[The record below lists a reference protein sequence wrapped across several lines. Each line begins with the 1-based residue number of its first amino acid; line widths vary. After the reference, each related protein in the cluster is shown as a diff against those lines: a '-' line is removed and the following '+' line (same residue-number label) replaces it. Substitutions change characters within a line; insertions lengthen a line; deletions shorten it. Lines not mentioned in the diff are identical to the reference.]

1 MKINNKILNLI
12 NHGLSGKF
20 LSELNE
26 GQIESLYTRLTENK
40 KETKEVTQT
49 TSMTYDPKQ
58 KPDAEQL
65 DKMLT
70 GKGYKSAG
78 VDATTGKVTLNMSK
92 SDVKNK
98 NKVIS
103 DTEIKE
109 GSDEDLDLSLAMSEK
124 DPNLGLAMMP
134 SEMKEKFE
142 SKSQQKYFWAK
153 CNRSKGKEKEKWC
166 KMADE
171 FSKSTSKKQYEKM
184 PEKKHPE
191 KTVKVKKEQK
201 ENYMNMIGKAINKN
215 HLLNLD
221 KVSPSVKWESELEK
235 RIDSILEETLSP
247 KMSKE
252 DLLNLLSEM
261 KKTKKMLS
269 SKKIKSDKKEVKEQ
283 QPTIAPPKP
292 KTPTKPSKP
301 DTPYSP
307 KPGPKPGP
315 KAKRGEMP
323 NWLEFKKIDIK
334 LK

>member
-1 MKINNKILNLI
+1 MKINKKVLNLI

-58 KPDAEQL
+58 KQDAEQL

-103 DTEIKE
+103 DTEMKE

-134 SEMKEKFE
+134 SEIKEKFE
-142 SKSQQKYFWAK
+142 SKAQQKYFWAK

-171 FSKSTSKKQYEKM
+171 FSKSTTKKDYKKM
-184 PEKKHPE
+184 PEKIHPE

-201 ENYMNMIGKAINKN
+201 ENYMNMIGKALNKGM
-215 HLLNLD
+215 LMNLD
-221 KVSPSVKWESELEK
+221 KVSPSVKWESQLEK
-235 RIDSILEETLSP
+235 RIDKILEENLSP
-247 KMSKE
+247 KMNKNE
-252 DLLNLLSEM
+252 LINLVSEI
-261 KKTKKMLS
+261 KKTKKMLKKTK
-269 SKKIKSDKKEVKEQ
+269 SKTEVKEQ
-283 QPTIAPPKP
+283 EPTIAPPKP

-301 DTPYSP
+301 DTPYTP

-315 KAKRGEMP
+315 KAGTKEIP
-323 NWLEFKKIDIK
+323 NWLEFKNIGIK
-334 LK
+334 LN

>member
-1 MKINNKILNLI
+1 MKINKKVLNLI

-58 KPDAEQL
+58 KQDAEQL

-103 DTEIKE
+103 DIEMKE

-134 SEMKEKFE
+134 SEIKEKFE
-142 SKSQQKYFWAK
+142 SKAQQKYFWAK

-171 FSKSTSKKQYEKM
+171 FSKSTTKKDYKKM
-184 PEKKHPE
+184 PEKIHPE

-201 ENYMNMIGKAINKN
+201 ENYMNMIGKALNKGM
-215 HLLNLD
+215 LMNLD
-221 KVSPSVKWESELEK
+221 KVSPSVKWESQLEK
-235 RIDSILEETLSP
+235 RIDKILEENLSP
-247 KMSKE
+247 KMNKNE
-252 DLLNLLSEM
+252 LINLVSEI
-261 KKTKKMLS
+261 KKTKKMLKKTK
-269 SKKIKSDKKEVKEQ
+269 SKTEVKEQ
-283 QPTIAPPKP
+283 EPTIAPPKP

-301 DTPYSP
+301 DTPYTP

-315 KAKRGEMP
+315 KAGTKEIP
-323 NWLEFKKIDIK
+323 NWLEFKNIGIK
-334 LK
+334 LN

>member
-1 MKINNKILNLI
+1 MKINDKIIKLI
-12 NHGLSGKF
+12 NHGLSGDL
-20 LSELNE
+20 LSGLNE
-26 GQIESLYTRLTENK
+26 SQVDSLYKRLDESKKENK
-40 KETKEVTQT
+40 EQSTPQNTTAQTITTTKYLVKPNSKTMINGVEVDTTGNKTTITPIKET
-49 TSMTYDPKQ
+49 D
-58 KPDAEQL
+58 
-65 DKMLT
+65 
-70 GKGYKSAG
+70 G
-78 VDATTGKVTLNMSK
+78 
-92 SDVKNK
+92 
-98 NKVIS
+98 
-103 DTEIKE
+103 TEE
-109 GSDEDLDLSLAMSEK
+109 EDIALAVSEK
-124 DPNLGLAMMP
+124 DPHLGLAM
-134 SEMKEKFE
+134 SKDLKEKFE

-201 ENYMNMIGKAINKN
+201 ENYMNMIGKAINKG

-235 RIDSILEETLSP
+235 KIDSIMEETLSP
-247 KMSKE
+247 KMSKK
-252 DLLNLLSEM
+252 DLVDLLSEI
-261 KKTKKMLS
+261 KKTKKMLRH
-269 SKKIKSDKKEVKEQ
+269 KKSNDISEQ
-283 QPTIAPPKP
+283 SPTIAPPKP

-315 KAKRGEMP
+315 KAKKSEMP
-323 NWLEFKKIDIK
+323 NWLKFGRLGIN